1 MAKPNAYQLE
11 QLKAKG
17 RNPDFYNSVN
27 QQSFDKVF
35 PPAPPAAKKSAPPA
49 PKPARATPAPEPAIA
64 APAPEPARATPVVV
78 PELKPKP
85 IVPDTIIIP
94 KALPADNRT
103 VPGVYNLEDLKT
115 AYIRS
120 RSRDPLGAFVPKQER
135 EATATAEAIMNQA
148 LTPGGER
155 PLLDAKGD
163 QTEIAPTGLERSC
176 TVIRRTKDLYA

>member
-1 MAKPNAYQLE
+1 MVFCPAIFKNSQNSFVLDETSIIEQRSQNMAKPNAYQLE

-17 RNPDFYNSVN
+17 RNPDFYNKVN

-35 PPAPPAAKKSAPPA
+35 PPAPPAGKKLSSTKAA
-49 PKPARATPAPEPAIA
+49 PKPAIA

-115 AYIRS
+115 AYIGS
-120 RSRDPLGAFVPKQER
+120 RSRDPLGAFEEK
-135 EATATAEAIMNQA
+135 
-148 LTPGGER
+148 
-155 PLLDAKGD
+155 
-163 QTEIAPTGLERSC
+163 LERSYSNS
-176 TVIRRTKDLYA
+176 RSYHESGSYPWW

>member
-17 RNPDFYNSVN
+17 RNPDLYNNVN
-27 QQSFDKVF
+27 QQSFDKLF
-35 PPAPPAAKKSAPPA
+35 PPAQPAGKKSAPPA
-49 PKPARATPAPEPAIA
+49 PKPAIA

-120 RSRDPLGAFVPKQER
+120 R
-135 EATATAEAIMNQA
+135 
-148 LTPGGER
+148 
-155 PLLDAKGD
+155 
-163 QTEIAPTGLERSC
+163 
-176 TVIRRTKDLYA
+176 